1 MMKNIFVAMSILVSV
16 GVQAEYYDSTELTKQ
31 IKECAKLGS
40 INSIEHFK
48 QVTSVFD
55 EELPKLQNAAYSMG
69 PIVNMPEEKD
79 ILKCNEVLSKYVEVL
94 KSGN

>member
-1 MMKNIFVAMSILVSV
+1 MKNMFVAMSIIVSV

-31 IKECAKLGS
+31 IKECAKLES
-40 INSIEHFK
+40 IDSIEHFK

-79 ILKCNEVLSKYVEVL
+79 MLKCNEVLSKYVEVL
-94 KSGN
+94 KNGN

>member
-1 MMKNIFVAMSILVSV
+1 MKNIFVAMSILVSV

-31 IKECAKLGS
+31 IKECAKLES

-48 QVTSVFD
+48 QVTSLFG
-55 EELPKLQNAAYSMG
+55 EELPKLQTAAYSLG

-79 ILKCNEVLSKYVEVL
+79 MQKCNENLTKFIEVL
-94 KSGN
+94 KNGN

>member
-1 MMKNIFVAMSILVSV
+1 MKNIFVAMSILVSV

-31 IKECAKLGS
+31 CAKLESIGS
-40 INSIEHFK
+40 IEQFK

-55 EELPKLQNAAYSMG
+55 EELPKLQKAAYSLG

-79 ILKCNEVLSKYVEVL
+79 MLKCNDNLTKYLGIL
-94 KSGN
+94 KNGN